1 MPCTCHPLDK
11 LSPGYREVT
20 CTLAIIWRDSSYSPL
35 FKYFICLMY
44 SLFSPPLSPLSFF
57 FFPSL
62 CRSSGHGPVLPFADN
77 LASMFTPGSAL
88 QQYFEQLTYLLSSS
102 FFDLNLNRDRMSVYT
117 SQLNFALSR
126 KNLAHLVQ
134 TIVFEEFAKFD
145 YGQQDNQHIYGKLD
159 PPEYDISAI
168 TNRTVAII
176 YSANDEWAS
185 VQDFESIGHRMRGKS
200 LHPLSLSSLFFLL
213 LLSLSLSAHVSHM
226 LLFNSC
232 SNFLHSHPT
241 LLTMVLRTGE
251 KLSNIFFSFSFSLL
265 FSSRESMRGSL
276 MRFSLANMSSCNFD
290 TFFLSSYEARLR
302 ITFKLTV
309 AEIQVCQ

>member
-1 MPCTCHPLDK
+1 
-11 LSPGYREVT
+11 
-20 CTLAIIWRDSSYSPL
+20 
-35 FKYFICLMY
+35 
-44 SLFSPPLSPLSFF
+44 
-57 FFPSL
+57 
-62 CRSSGHGPVLPFADN
+62 
-77 LASMFTPGSAL
+77 MFTPGSAL

-168 TNRTVAII
+168 TNRTVALI

-200 LHPLSLSSLFFLL
+200 LHPLPLIFS
-213 LLSLSLSAHVSHM
+213 LSLSLS
-226 LLFNSC
+226 
-232 SNFLHSHPT
+232 FLHT
-241 LLTMVLRTGE
+241 
-251 KLSNIFFSFSFSLL
+251 
-265 FSSRESMRGSL
+265 
-276 MRFSLANMSSCNFD
+276 
-290 TFFLSSYEARLR
+290 FLSRCFSIHAV
-302 ITFKLTV
+302 TFCTPTKLD
-309 AEIQVCQ
+309 